1 LNATAVSSE
10 IAIVVLAVAAV
21 PGIAIAFAAAGSSG
35 SGSGS
40 SAIVVCGN
48 DSGSGS
54 AIVVSDNDSGS
65 VIATAGIAIVSRI
78 ASCAG
83 IVLFVFVCKLIVQ
96 KLLATARTGGAGY
109 GAACTSFAGVNTN

>member
-48 DSGSGS
+48 DSG
-54 AIVVSDNDSGS
+54 SGS

>member
-40 SAIVVCGN
+40 SAIVVCG
-48 DSGSGS
+48 
-54 AIVVSDNDSGS
+54 NDSGS